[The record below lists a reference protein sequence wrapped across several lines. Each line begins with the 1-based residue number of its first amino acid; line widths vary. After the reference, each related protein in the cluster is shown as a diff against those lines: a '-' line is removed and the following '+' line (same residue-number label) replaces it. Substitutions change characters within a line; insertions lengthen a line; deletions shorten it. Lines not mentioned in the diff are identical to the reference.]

1 MQHSNKQTFLVLDT
15 QETTPR
21 KLMNWTLSQI
31 RTISLRKIL
40 KTKQRDEKKN
50 NNKEMGK
57 NCNTNICQILVSKM
71 HKQSCNTRMWIAQFK
86 YKILKQTLHKR
97 MYVYDK

>member
-1 MQHSNKQTFLVLDT
+1 MNFIANKNNFPSKDF
-15 QETTPR
+15 E
-21 KLMNWTLSQI
+21 N
-31 RTISLRKIL
+31 
-40 KTKQRDEKKN
+40 KTKGWKKN